1 MDHVGFIP
9 YTGKE
14 PDGEFFYKA
23 EIQLKITHDGRR
35 YFEEL
40 QLKGTEARSKIT
52 AYLDTN
58 IVSRLAK
65 TDTPAPVQAALASLL
80 ELFNQQKLE
89 LVTSDLSKKE
99 IDKLSDVPNI
109 DRDKLSLA
117 VVVTLLKKIPFIEDQ
132 KLLGIH
138 SQWGRFGGVSHPLI
152 EDDPISS
159 TLRGLGLDRTDA
171 HHVMLA
177 IRARCDVFLTL
188 DKRTILNRRSEIEKL
203 YPIRLMDPEEFARAF
218 SLMTRA

>member
-1 MDHVGFIP
+1 VDHVGFIP

-65 TDTPAPVQAALASLL
+65 TLHPFRQPLPASWNCSTNRSWSWSLR
-80 ELFNQQKLE
+80 
-89 LVTSDLSKKE
+89 
-99 IDKLSDVPNI
+99 I
-109 DRDKLSLA
+109 
-117 VVVTLLKKIPFIEDQ
+117 
-132 KLLGIH
+132 
-138 SQWGRFGGVSHPLI
+138 
-152 EDDPISS
+152 
-159 TLRGLGLDRTDA
+159 
-171 HHVMLA
+171 
-177 IRARCDVFLTL
+177 
-188 DKRTILNRRSEIEKL
+188 
-203 YPIRLMDPEEFARAF
+203 
-218 SLMTRA
+218 